1 MKIKYFDKILKR
13 MKAKL
18 RKSRKTLLSIFLT
31 RLYDSRNNKT
41 DISDESKQRRHT
53 IN

>member
-18 RKSRKTLLSIFLT
+18 RKSRKNFIKYIF
-31 RLYDSRNNKT
+31 NE
-41 DISDESKQRRHT
+41 I
-53 IN
+53 I